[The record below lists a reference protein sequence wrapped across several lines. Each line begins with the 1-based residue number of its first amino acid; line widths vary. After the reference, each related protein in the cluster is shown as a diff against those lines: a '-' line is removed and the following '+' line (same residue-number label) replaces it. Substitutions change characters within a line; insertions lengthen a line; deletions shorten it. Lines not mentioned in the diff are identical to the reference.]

1 MQINEINKPA
11 LTLIAGRKVTLSEF
25 ATLPINEK
33 IDCLQQLNGSNKAS
47 MILDDPHPELL
58 VQALPMR
65 DIFQIIHEIGAENAI
80 DIFQLATP
88 DQIRFILDLELW
100 EDWTI
105 SVAETVK
112 WIEIILSTG
121 DDNAL
126 RLLAEID
133 QELLILF
140 LRKILSVG
148 GGLDDIINS
157 EDHHGDWDH
166 TFDEIFFLNI
176 HDEEHSEL
184 TLKFLEFLYNE
195 DHKLYRSL
203 MLGAESE
210 LTSELED
217 VAGQFRAGRLADEG
231 LPASIDGAEY
241 YERIMH

>member
-1 MQINEINKPA
+1 MQNIEINKPT
-11 LTLIAGRKVTLSEF
+11 LTLIAGGKVPLSEF
-25 ATLPINEK
+25 ASLSINEK

-47 MILDDPHPELL
+47 MIFEDPHPELL
-58 VQALPMR
+58 VQALPMW

-88 DQIRFILDLELW
+88 EQVRFILDIELW

-105 SVAETVK
+105 SVEETVK
-112 WIEIILSTG
+112 WVEIILSTG
-121 DDNAL
+121 EASAL
-126 RLLAEID
+126 RLLSEID

-140 LRKILSVG
+140 LKKTVYVG

-176 HDEEHSEL
+176 HDEEHCEL

-210 LTSELED
+210 LTSELEE

-231 LPASIDGAEY
+231 LPASIDAADY
-241 YERIMH
+241 YERKMN

>member
-1 MQINEINKPA
+1 MRTTENDKTTI
-11 LTLIAGRKVTLSEF
+11 TLIAGGRLTSTEF
-25 ATLPINEK
+25 AKLPTDVK
-33 IDCLQQLNGSNKAS
+33 IDCLLHLNGSNKAS
-47 MILDDPHPELL
+47 MILDDPNPELL
-58 VQALPMR
+58 VQALPMW
-65 DIFQIIHEIGAENAI
+65 DIFQIIHELGAENAI

-88 DQIRFILDLELW
+88 DQVRFILDLELW

-105 SVAETVK
+105 SVEETVK

-121 DDNAL
+121 EENAL
-126 RLLAEID
+126 RLLSVLD

-140 LRKILSVG
+140 LRKTLSVG

-157 EDHHGDWDH
+157 EDHLGAWDH

-195 DHKLYRSL
+195 DHRLYRSL
-203 MLGAESE
+203 MLGTESE
-210 LTSELED
+210 LTSELEE

-241 YERIMH
+241 YERRTN